1 MSNPNNSEQRPAE
14 ERLERL
20 FERSLR
26 DLPLRAAPPS
36 LEARVSAAI
45 ERRAARPW
53 WRLSFS
59 HWPDVARSAFVL
71 ASGGIVW
78 LSVLEAIWAAGVLG
92 SPRGPIA
99 LSISWAREAAAMT
112 GAIGEILATLGRAIP
127 SGWLS
132 GGLAV
137 SAVLYSVLFGL
148 AIAGYRILYLDPRTL
163 GNNDT

>member
-1 MSNPNNSEQRPAE
+1 MSEPKINETRPAE

-20 FERSLR
+20 FDRTLR
-26 DLPLRAAPPS
+26 ELPLRAAPRS
-36 LEARVSAAI
+36 LEARVLGEI

-53 WRLSFS
+53 WRLSFT

-99 LSISWAREAAAMT
+99 VSMSWARDAAALS
-112 GAIGEILATLGRAIP
+112 GALGEILAALGRAIP
-127 SGWLS
+127 STWLS
-132 GGLAV
+132 GGLVV
-137 SAVLYSVLFGL
+137 SALLYSVLFGL

-163 GNNDT
+163 GNNET